1 LNAYQTTFEKVRFG
15 ARAGSARLPGKG
27 RPMNH
32 PTLDAHLQQADRR
45 PEPLRVLVVH
55 DGLLARRRV
64 ERLLLR
70 IRSGLG
76 TKLRLDCDFRR
87 LAELGQRD
95 ERAKKPRLEL
105 VFLAASCSA
114 TLPQEN
120 LAGITALLPTLK
132 SSHGALAF
140 LSGTVVPR
148 RLDSMLIEQFL
159 RTCAKRAGVAF
170 FSGGL
175 PGLGCPGC
183 GAPRR
188 EKPARSKV
196 KRFCVLHAPKKIET
210 SPSGS
215 CSPASQP
222 IKTKMPPARPA
233 KARIPV
239 RVVSKRQPRLGRPGQ
254 RAHSS

>member
-1 LNAYQTTFEKVRFG
+1 
-15 ARAGSARLPGKG
+15 
-27 RPMNH
+27 MNR
-32 PTLDAHLQQADRR
+32 PTLDAHLQQADRL

-64 ERLLLR
+64 ERLLRR
-70 IRSGLG
+70 IRSRLG
-76 TKLRLDCDFRR
+76 ARLRLDCDFRR
-87 LAELGQRD
+87 LDELGQRD

-114 TLPQEN
+114 TLPLEN

-140 LSGTVVPR
+140 LSGTGVPR
-148 RLDSMLIEQFL
+148 RLDNMLIEQFL
-159 RTCAKRAGVAF
+159 HTCTQRAGVAF
-170 FSGGL
+170 FSGSL